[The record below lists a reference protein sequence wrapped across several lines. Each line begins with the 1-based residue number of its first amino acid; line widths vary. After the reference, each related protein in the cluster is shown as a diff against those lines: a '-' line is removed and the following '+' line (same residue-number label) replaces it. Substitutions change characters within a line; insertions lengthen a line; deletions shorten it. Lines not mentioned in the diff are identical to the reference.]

1 MRGLASAP
9 VQSAGDAIWVG
20 NAMTDV
26 SSLLRHG
33 IILPLAWAGLFGLV
47 WPHVMA
53 DARAESGRSGE
64 EVVDT
69 ACGTCHRTG
78 ENDAPRIGDEQAWA
92 PLAARGLTG
101 LSESALAGIRNMPAH
116 GGDMTLSDIEIER
129 AITYMVNQSGGTW
142 IDPIDRLTP
151 AVARKGEQVV
161 RAQCANCHEAGT
173 DGAPRIGDREAW
185 IERIARA
192 RGIDAL
198 VDSAI
203 HGHGPMPPRGGLA
216 DLTDAEI
223 RAAILY
229 MYYPQGAAA
238 D

>member
-1 MRGLASAP
+1 
-9 VQSAGDAIWVG
+9 
-20 NAMTDV
+20 MTNM
-26 SSLLRHG
+26 SRLLRHSMG
-33 IILPLAWAGLFGLV
+33 LPLAWAALFALAFPLAIV
-47 WPHVMA
+47 
-53 DARAESGRSGE
+53 DARAEGGRSGG
-64 EVVDT
+64 EVVDA
-69 ACGTCHRTG
+69 ACGACHRTG
-78 ENDAPRIGDEQAWA
+78 ENDAPRIGDQQAWVA
-92 PLAARGLTG
+92 LAERGLTG
-101 LSESALAGIRNMPAH
+101 LTASALAGIRNMPAH

-129 AITYMVNQSGGTW
+129 AITYMVNQSGGNW
-142 IDPIDRLTP
+142 IEPIDPLTP
-151 AVARKGEQVV
+151 AVARKGKQVV
-161 RAQCANCHEAGT
+161 RAQCATCHEAGT

-198 VDSAI
+198 VNSAI

>member
-1 MRGLASAP
+1 
-9 VQSAGDAIWVG
+9 
-20 NAMTDV
+20 MTKV
-26 SSLLRHG
+26 NSLLRHSTG
-33 IILPLAWAGLFGLV
+33 RSLAWAALFALAL
-47 WPHVMA
+47 PFAMA
-53 DARAESGRSGE
+53 DAWAEGGRSGE
-64 EVVDT
+64 EVVNA

-78 ENDAPRIGDEQAWA
+78 ENDAPRIGDQQAWA

-101 LSESALAGIRNMPAH
+101 LTESALAGIRNMPAH

-129 AITYMVNQSGGTW
+129 AITFMVNQSGGNW

-161 RAQCANCHEAGT
+161 RAQCATCHEAGT
-173 DGAPRIGDREAW
+173 DGAPRIGDRDAW
-185 IERIARA
+185 IERIALA

-198 VDSAI
+198 VNSAI

-229 MYYPQGAAA
+229 MYHPQGAAA

>member
-1 MRGLASAP
+1 
-9 VQSAGDAIWVG
+9 
-20 NAMTDV
+20 MTKV
-26 SSLLRHG
+26 NSLLRHSTG
-33 IILPLAWAGLFGLV
+33 RSLAWAALFTLAIPFATV
-47 WPHVMA
+47 
-53 DARAESGRSGE
+53 DAWAEGGRSGE
-64 EVVDT
+64 EVVDV
-69 ACGTCHRTG
+69 ACGTCHLTG
-78 ENDAPRIGDEQAWA
+78 ENDAPRIGDQQAWA

-101 LSESALAGIRNMPAH
+101 LTESALAGIRNMPAH

-129 AITYMVNQSGGTW
+129 AITFMVNQSGGNW

-161 RAQCANCHEAGT
+161 RAQCATCHEAGT
-173 DGAPRIGDREAW
+173 DGAPRIGDRDAW
-185 IERIARA
+185 IERIALA

-198 VDSAI
+198 VNSAI

-229 MYYPQGAAA
+229 MYHPQGAAA

>member
-1 MRGLASAP
+1 
-9 VQSAGDAIWVG
+9 
-20 NAMTDV
+20 MTNM

-33 IILPLAWAGLFGLV
+33 MGMPAAWAVLLALALPLAMG
-47 WPHVMA
+47 
-53 DARAESGRSGE
+53 DARAEGNRSGA
-64 EVVDT
+64 EVVDA
-69 ACGTCHRTG
+69 ACAACHRTG
-78 ENDAPRIGDEQAWA
+78 ENEAPRIGDQQAWA
-92 PLAARGLTG
+92 ALAARGLTG
-101 LSESALAGIRNMPAH
+101 LTDSALAGIRDMPAH

-129 AITYMVNQSGGTW
+129 AITWMVNQSGGKW
-142 IDPIDRLTP
+142 IDPVDRLTP

-161 RAQCANCHEAGT
+161 RAQCATCHDAGT
-173 DGAPRIGDREAW
+173 DGAPKIGDREAW

-198 VDSAI
+198 VSAAI

-216 DLTDAEI
+216 ELTDAEI

-229 MYYPQGAAA
+229 MYYPQSAVA

>member
-1 MRGLASAP
+1 
-9 VQSAGDAIWVG
+9 
-20 NAMTDV
+20 MTNK
-26 SSLLRHG
+26 SSLLRRG
-33 IILPLAWAGLFGLV
+33 KGPPLAWVGLFALALPLAIV
-47 WPHVMA
+47 
-53 DARAESGRSGE
+53 DAREEVGRSGK
-64 EVVDT
+64 EVVD
-69 ACGTCHRTG
+69 ADCATCHRTG
-78 ENDAPRIGDEQAWA
+78 ENNAPRIGDAQAWA

-101 LSESALAGIRNMPAH
+101 LTESALAGIRNMPAH

-129 AITYMVNQSGGTW
+129 AITYMVNQSGGNW
-142 IDPIDRLTP
+142 IDPIDPATP
-151 AVARKGEQVV
+151 AVARKGEEVV
-161 RAQCANCHEAGT
+161 RAQCASCHEAGT
-173 DGAPRIGDREAW
+173 EGAPRIGDREAW

-198 VDSAI
+198 VNSAI

-229 MYYPQGAAA
+229 MYYPESAAA

>member
-1 MRGLASAP
+1 
-9 VQSAGDAIWVG
+9 
-20 NAMTDV
+20 MTNK
-26 SSLLRHG
+26 SSLLRRG
-33 IILPLAWAGLFGLV
+33 KGTPLAWVGLFALVLPLAIV
-47 WPHVMA
+47 
-53 DARAESGRSGE
+53 DAREEGGRSGK
-64 EVVDT
+64 EVVDA
-69 ACGTCHRTG
+69 ACATCHRTG
-78 ENDAPRIGDEQAWA
+78 ENDAPRIGDAQAWA

-101 LSESALAGIRNMPAH
+101 LTESALAGIRNMPAH

-129 AITYMVNQSGGTW
+129 AITYMVNQSGGNW
-142 IDPIDRLTP
+142 IDPIDPATP
-151 AVARKGEQVV
+151 AVARKGEEVV
-161 RAQCANCHEAGT
+161 RAQCASCHEAGT
-173 DGAPRIGDREAW
+173 EGAPRIGDREAW

-198 VDSAI
+198 VNSAI

-229 MYYPQGAAA
+229 MYYPESAAA

>member
-1 MRGLASAP
+1 
-9 VQSAGDAIWVG
+9 
-20 NAMTDV
+20 MTNM
-26 SSLLRHG
+26 SSLLRYG
-33 IILPLAWAGLFGLV
+33 TGRALAWAALFALVLPLAMG
-47 WPHVMA
+47 
-53 DARAESGRSGE
+53 DARAEGDRSGE
-64 EVVDT
+64 QVVDA
-69 ACGTCHRTG
+69 ACGSCHRTG
-78 ENDAPRIGDEQAWA
+78 ESGAPRIGDREAWEA
-92 PLAARGLTG
+92 LAARGLTG
-101 LSESALAGIRNMPAH
+101 LTESALAGIRNMPAH

-129 AITYMVNQSGGTW
+129 AITWMVNQSGGNW
-142 IDPIDRLTP
+142 IEPLDRLTP

-161 RAQCANCHEAGT
+161 RAQCATCHEAGT

-198 VDSAI
+198 VNSAI

-216 DLTDAEI
+216 ELTDAEI

-229 MYYPQGAAA
+229 MYYPQSAAA